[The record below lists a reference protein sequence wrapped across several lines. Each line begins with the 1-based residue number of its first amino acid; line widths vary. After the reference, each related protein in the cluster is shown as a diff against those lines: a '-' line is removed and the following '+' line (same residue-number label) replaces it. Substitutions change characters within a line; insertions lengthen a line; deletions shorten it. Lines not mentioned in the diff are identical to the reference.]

1 MNQPSSQSIR
11 VWDLPTRFFHVLL
24 IILFCALVVSGSQGG
39 NALDWHARFGFA
51 MLTLILF
58 RLVWGFVGGHWSRF
72 LTFTPSPKSLWR
84 YLVAIRQGSDS
95 LEAGHNP
102 IGALS
107 VYAFLFFL
115 TSQLATGLIAD
126 DEISF
131 TGPWAHFVSNNLSL
145 SATWYHKEVGK
156 KILLLLVVIHIVA
169 VLYHLYRKKN
179 NLIRPMITGDKI
191 LPIETRDSNDR
202 WRQRLL
208 ALIITVA
215 CAGLVRMLI
224 SI

>member
-1 MNQPSSQSIR
+1 M
-11 VWDLPTRFFHVLL
+11 
-24 IILFCALVVSGSQGG
+24 
-39 NALDWHARFGFA
+39 
-51 MLTLILF
+51 
-58 RLVWGFVGGHWSRF
+58 
-72 LTFTPSPKSLWR
+72 
-84 YLVAIRQGSDS
+84 
-95 LEAGHNP
+95 
-102 IGALS
+102 
-107 VYAFLFFL
+107 
-115 TSQLATGLIAD
+115 
-126 DEISF
+126 
-131 TGPWAHFVSNNLSL
+131 
-145 SATWYHKEVGK
+145 
-156 KILLLLVVIHIVA
+156 LLLVVIHIVA